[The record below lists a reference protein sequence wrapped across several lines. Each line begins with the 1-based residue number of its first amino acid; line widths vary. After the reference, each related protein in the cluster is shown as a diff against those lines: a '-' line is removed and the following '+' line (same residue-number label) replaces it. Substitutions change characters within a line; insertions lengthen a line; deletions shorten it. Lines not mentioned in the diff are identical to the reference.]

1 VNPATPLPANQLTFT
16 VEESAALLGIS
27 PSTAYESVHRGELPA
42 LRFGRRLVVTRH
54 TLETMLGLTQAPST
68 NDRSNRTRQPRRT
81 RWVRLA
87 DTRVEHGHPDW
98 ATPHRRT
105 SAD

>member
-1 VNPATPLPANQLTFT
+1 VNPALPANQLTFT
-16 VEESAALLGIS
+16 VDEAAALLGIS

-54 TLETMLGLTQAPST
+54 TLETMLGLNQASST
-68 NDRSNRTRQPRRT
+68 NDRSNRPRRPRRT

-87 DTRVEHGHPDW
+87 DSRIEQSRSDW
-98 ATPHRRT
+98 AKPHRRT
-105 SAD
+105 STD

>member
-1 VNPATPLPANQLTFT
+1 
-16 VEESAALLGIS
+16 
-27 PSTAYESVHRGELPA
+27 VHRGELPA

-54 TLETMLGLTQAPST
+54 TLETLLGLTRPPAA
-68 NDRSNRTRQPRRT
+68 NERSNGTRRPRRT

-87 DTRVEHGHPDW
+87 DRRIQRGQPDW
-98 ATPHRRT
+98 TEPRQRR

>member
-1 VNPATPLPANQLTFT
+1 VNPALPPDQLTFT
-16 VEESAALLGIS
+16 IDETAALLGIS
-27 PSTAYESVHRGELPA
+27 ISTAYESVHRGELPA

-54 TLETMLGLTQAPST
+54 TLETMLGLNEPSPT
-68 NDRSNRTRQPRRT
+68 DDRSNRTRQSRRT

-87 DTRVEHGHPDW
+87 DSRHANSRP
-98 ATPHRRT
+98 PRRRT